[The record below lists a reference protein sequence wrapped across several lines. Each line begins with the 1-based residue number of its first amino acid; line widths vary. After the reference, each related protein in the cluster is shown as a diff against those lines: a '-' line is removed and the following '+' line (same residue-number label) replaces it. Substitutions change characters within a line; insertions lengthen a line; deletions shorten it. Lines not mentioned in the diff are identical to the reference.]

1 MCDWTC
7 HRCGVRLDPDEKCGC
22 GSKAQSHGH
31 DGLYGQAKRR
41 CRVNRVLD
49 WLFRGLAAW
58 NGLWCLAMV
67 DRLEQDITYP
77 LIKGGVL
84 IAVFLALTVL
94 CLWLGNCY
102 PEWLGRRPF
111 GGGEKR

>member
-1 MCDWTC
+1 MYLKNCPES
-7 HRCGVRLDPDEKCGC
+7 GAQLDRSGCCGC
-22 GSKAQSHGH
+22 
-31 DGLYGQAKRR
+31 QAPKRVHR
-41 CRVNRVLD
+41 QKRLRTFGRRMNRILD

-67 DRLEQDITYP
+67 DKLERDVTYP
-77 LIKGGVL
+77 LAKGAVL
-84 IAVFLALTVL
+84 VGVFLALTVL

-102 PEWLGRRPF
+102 PEWLGRRPL